1 MGLQIF
7 ANIDATSLG
16 GARVVSSTDL
26 RSKSFKQF
34 AAGDAVVVDI
44 FLTGQNG
51 ALDIQ
56 AYPTRRLGIGS
67 INAKPTGGTFDI
79 GSQTGLAYNISASD
93 LQTAITAEVAACT
106 ITQLA
111 PFTFKCEFNAN
122 GDQTIP
128 SIDATALTPSSTVS
142 IQAIVEGTG
151 SVKEQWLIR
160 LFENPIAIVDSNWTN
175 ISGNGVRGTLNLGTV
190 GVYDLLDSNT
200 SVNTTIELEITD
212 ANGDIQ
218 TIFQAPLTLTG
229 EVIGQGVTGVA
240 SFGSYATAAQLAA
253 GFTRSTYV
261 FVSDADGSDS
271 EGQRGRADKP
281 YKTTS
286 AGFTASQA
294 GDVVVIRDGDFS
306 SSSNTPVNNTY
317 IRVEPK
323 AIGPTLFGFGN
334 SFSCEGKFTKISDF
348 ASATLKGF
356 NATFD
361 YVSVGSGGDCFFD
374 NCDFIGDS
382 TTNASLSISGGGTT
396 HLRNCRVTATVA
408 GLDCLRTQSNTDII
422 LANDTEFISE
432 DGGNGIQILGTAL
445 PSVQLKD
452 CAIKT
457 VVTGT
462 YTAPKAIK
470 QTSATSTIYVLG
482 SLSSTH
488 DTDGVVLDG
497 GIHTVNS
504 NFDL

>member
-271 EGQRGRADKP
+271 GGQRGRADKP
-281 YKTTS
+281 YKTTA
-286 AGFTASQA
+286 AGFTASQS

-348 ASATLKGF
+348 SSATLKG
-356 NATFD
+356 
-361 YVSVGSGGDCFFD
+361 
-374 NCDFIGDS
+374 
-382 TTNASLSISGGGTT
+382 
-396 HLRNCRVTATVA
+396 
-408 GLDCLRTQSNTDII
+408 
-422 LANDTEFISE
+422 
-432 DGGNGIQILGTAL
+432 IQ
-445 PSVQLKD
+445 
-452 CAIKT
+452 C
-457 VVTGT
+457 
-462 YTAPKAIK
+462 
-470 QTSATSTIYVLG
+470 
-482 SLSSTH
+482 
-488 DTDGVVLDG
+488 
-497 GIHTVNS
+497 
-504 NFDL
+504 NF